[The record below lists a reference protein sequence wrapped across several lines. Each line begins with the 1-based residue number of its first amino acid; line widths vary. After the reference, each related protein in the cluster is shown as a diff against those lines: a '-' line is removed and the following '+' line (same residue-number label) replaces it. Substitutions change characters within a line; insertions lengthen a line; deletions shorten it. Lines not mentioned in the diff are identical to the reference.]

1 MLSRQSAFAAA
12 SNQASIEKQSIP
24 ANPVTVTSNLTT
36 ISNPS
41 VNTAGFVG
49 PANPQTVSGDQV
61 QNNQSNAASNKAYY
75 ART

>member
-12 SNQASIEKQSIP
+12 SNQASIEKQS
-24 ANPVTVTSNLTT
+24 NPVTVTSNLTT

-49 PANPQTVSGDQV
+49 PANPQTVSGDPV

>member
-1 MLSRQSAFAAA
+1 MLNRQSALTASA
-12 SNQASIEKQSIP
+12 SNQA
-24 ANPVTVTSNLTT
+24 PVENKSNSVTIINNLTT
-36 ISNPS
+36 NSNPH

-49 PANPQTVSGDQV
+49 PVNPQTVSGDQT

>member
-12 SNQASIEKQSIP
+12 SNQASIEKQST
-24 ANPVTVTSNLTT
+24 PVTVTSNLTT

-61 QNNQSNAASNKAYY
+61 QNNQSNAASNKTYY

>member
-12 SNQASIEKQSIP
+12 SNQASIEKQS
-24 ANPVTVTSNLTT
+24 NPVTVTVTSNLTT

>member
-12 SNQASIEKQSIP
+12 SNQASIEKQST
-24 ANPVTVTSNLTT
+24 PVTVTSNLTT

-61 QNNQSNAASNKAYY
+61 QNNQSLNKKIEA
-75 ART
+75 

>member
-12 SNQASIEKQSIP
+12 SNQASIEKQS
-24 ANPVTVTSNLTT
+24 NPVTVTSNLTT

-61 QNNQSNAASNKAYY
+61 QNNQSNAAKPNL
-75 ART
+75 

>member
-12 SNQASIEKQSIP
+12 SNQASIEKQS
-24 ANPVTVTSNLTT
+24 NPVTVTSNLTT

-61 QNNQSNAASNKAYY
+61 QNNQSNAASNKTYY